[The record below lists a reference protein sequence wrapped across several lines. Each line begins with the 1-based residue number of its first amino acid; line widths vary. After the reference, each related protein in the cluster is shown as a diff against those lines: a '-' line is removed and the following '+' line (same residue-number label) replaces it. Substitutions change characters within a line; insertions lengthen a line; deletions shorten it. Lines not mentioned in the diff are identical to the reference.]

1 VLVKNTYLRS
11 KFYQLCSRMGTKK
24 AQVAIAHKIL
34 IACWHILKYKV
45 VYKDLGEP
53 YLTKD
58 KQEKATRHYI
68 KKLKQLGYQVQLA
81 S

>member
-1 VLVKNTYLRS
+1 
-11 KFYQLCSRMGTKK
+11 MGSKK

-45 VYKDLGEP
+45 GYKDLGEP
-53 YLTKD
+53 YLSKD
-58 KQEKATRHYI
+58 KQEKITKHYI
-68 KKLKQLGYQVQLA
+68 KKLKQLGYEVQLA